1 MQKKD
6 LAPLPA
12 PVSKSSRGS
21 LSRPLKKMLLNPS
34 GKLLTSVSVQRSAF
48 WCLRTFKTRENDR
61 FFLQENGMIFVVWSS
76 FGPYEQLPSC
86 TDPPP
91 KLSGRFRLD
100 TKTKTNIFF
109 QSCAPHKTHYCK
121 NKVQPDCVRSPTWT
135 ARSSV
140 QASPTN
146 AVNCSVSW
154 RPPGVK
160 SPTRKK
166 KTL

>member
-86 TDPPP
+86 TDHHQN
-91 KLSGRFRLD
+91 FRVGFDWTQKQKRTFFSSPVLR
-100 TKTKTNIFF
+100 TKPIIAKTKFNLTAFEVPRG
-109 QSCAPHKTHYCK
+109 QLE
-121 NKVQPDCVRSPTWT
+121 VQFKR
-135 ARSSV
+135 A
-140 QASPTN
+140 Q
-146 AVNCSVSW
+146 
-154 RPPGVK
+154 
-160 SPTRKK
+160 PTRS
-166 KTL
+166 TAASLGGHPA